1 MAQDDRLQAVGQY
14 TYGEALNTRNGK
26 YVELEKK
33 IETVDIT
40 PMG

>member
-33 IETVDIT
+33 IEDLEVS
-40 PMG
+40 PR